1 MTTQEALVLL
11 ATSTAQAAA
20 DALRVFAPD
29 DVATAPVSVVVPGTE
44 PFQGAAVPAVVAG
57 INYEGG
63 VGGNVFAMPLIAA
76 RKLAA
81 AMMGEAPPEDESDEL
96 TELELSAVGE
106 AMNQMMAAAA
116 ASTSNTLDLEVD
128 IDPPQVRIANEQRDL
143 NLGFQGATRTTVTNV
158 SLFGDRCI
166 LAQLV
171 PTAFTMRLTQGR
183 RAATKTVPTDEESA
197 QEELTAAIRRVPL
210 RVWAELGRAELP
222 SHTVAALG
230 DGAIV
235 DLDRAAED
243 PVDLYVNGSRFATG
257 RLVVDGE
264 DWAVRIEEI
273 FQNPEIPTTTPGGA
287 H

>member
-1 MTTQEALVLL
+1 VFL

-20 DALRVFAPD
+20 EALRVFAPE

-63 VGGNVFAMPLIAA
+63 VGGNVFVMPLIAA

-143 NLGFQGATRTTVTNV
+143 SLGFQGSTRTTVTNV

-166 LAQLV
+166 LAQLI
-171 PTAFTMRLTQGR
+171 PTSFTMRLTQGR
-183 RAATKTVPTDEESA
+183 RAVAPAVASDEETA
-197 QEELTAAIRRVPL
+197 QEDLVAAIRRVPL

-222 SHTVAALG
+222 SQAVASLG

-287 H
+287 R

>member
-1 MTTQEALVLL
+1 MTTQEALVFL

-20 DALRVFAPD
+20 DALRVFAPE

-44 PFQGAAVPAVVAG
+44 PFQGAAVPAVVAA

-63 VGGNVFAMPLIAA
+63 VGGNVFVMPLVAA

-81 AMMGEAPPEDESDEL
+81 AMMGEALPTDETDEL

-128 IDPPQVRIANEQRDL
+128 IDPPQVRVAGEQRDL
-143 NLGFQGATRTTVTNV
+143 SLGFQGSTRTTVTNV
-158 SLFGDRCI
+158 SMFGDRCI
-166 LAQLV
+166 LAQLI

-183 RAATKTVPTDEESA
+183 RAVAPAVASDEESA
-197 QEELTAAIRRVPL
+197 QEDLTAAIRRVPL

-287 H
+287 R

>member
-1 MTTQEALVLL
+1 MTTQEALVFL

-20 DALRVFAPD
+20 DALRVFAPE

-44 PFQGAAVPAVVAG
+44 PFQGAAVPAVVAA

-63 VGGNVFAMPLIAA
+63 VGGNVFVMPLIAA

-81 AMMGEAPPEDESDEL
+81 AMMGESLPEDESDEL

-128 IDPPQVRIANEQRDL
+128 IDPPQVRVANEHRDL
-143 NLGFQGATRTTVTNV
+143 SLGFQGATRTTVTNV

-166 LAQLV
+166 LAQLI

-183 RAATKTVPTDEESA
+183 RAVAPTPVSDEESA
-197 QEELTAAIRRVPL
+197 QEELVEAIRRVPL
-210 RVWAELGRAELP
+210 RVWAELGRAQLP
-222 SHTVAALG
+222 SAAVAALG

-257 RLVVDGE
+257 RLVVDGD

-287 H
+287 R

>member
-29 DVATAPVSVVVPGTE
+29 DVATAPVAVVVPGTE

-81 AMMGEAPPEDESDEL
+81 AMMGEPLPDDETDEL

-143 NLGFQGATRTTVTNV
+143 SLGFQGATRTTVTNV

-183 RAATKTVPTDEESA
+183 RAVAKTVPTDEESA

-222 SHTVAALG
+222 SQTVAGLG

-264 DWAVRIEEI
+264 DWAVRIDEI

-287 H
+287 R